1 LEEVAIIVTILGKGG
16 ISRSAIELESNL
28 SLSLETKIISFNSQK
43 EANLDSKSSQ
53 ILSVELPKRDWQKF
67 QVMFQRYSEL
77 KNFYLDIVP
86 RNIIAFDPS
95 SSVIS
100 WLTFRRNRKSRIIA
114 MCHVPT
120 SLLSWSDLLI
130 IKWIFPKMD
139 AIVVPSNY
147 LRQELISLNSR
158 LKPRVIPNMLP
169 QYFTQCLIN
178 QRINTQPKKYV
189 FVGRLE
195 KEKNPLH
202 FLKMAEQD
210 QSNAYVVYGSGSLE
224 ADCRSYVEVNDI
236 QNVEFRGYTTDEN
249 PYLNASVLI
258 VPSLTESFGIV
269 ALEAWSQGVPIVVS
283 DTSHGIVEMIFNTE
297 QGEVLSLGDDI
308 QNWLSALRRVKSV
321 KVSDE
326 VLTEVLNR
334 YSSSTISTLWRSEL
348 VKD

>member
-1 LEEVAIIVTILGKGG
+1 MEEVAIIVTILGKGG

-28 SLSLETKIISFNSQK
+28 SLSLETKIVSFNSQK
-43 EANLDSKSSQ
+43 EANLDPKSSQ
-53 ILSVELPKRDWQKF
+53 ILSVKLPKRDWQKF

-169 QYFTQCLIN
+169 EYFTQCLIN
-178 QRINTQPKKYV
+178 QRITTQPKKYV

-210 QSNAYVVYGSGSLE
+210 QSNTYVVYGSGSLE
-224 ADCRSYVEVNDI
+224 AICRSYVEANDI

-297 QGEVLSLGDDI
+297 QGEALSLGDDI
-308 QNWLSALRRVKSV
+308 QNWLSALRRVESV
-321 KVSDE
+321 KVTDE

-334 YSSSTISTLWRSEL
+334 YSSYTISTLWRNEL

>member
-1 LEEVAIIVTILGKGG
+1 MEEVAIIVTILGKGG

-28 SLSLETKIISFNSQK
+28 SQSLETKIISFNSQT
-43 EANLDSKSSQ
+43 EANLDPKSSQ
-53 ILSVELPKRDWQKF
+53 ILLVQLPKRDWQKF
-67 QVMFQRYSEL
+67 HVMFQRYSEL

-100 WLTFRRNRKSRIIA
+100 WLTFRRNRKSQIIA

-139 AIVVPSNY
+139 SIVVPSNY
-147 LRQELISLNSR
+147 LRQELMSLNSR
-158 LKPRVIPNMLP
+158 LNPKVIPNMLP
-169 QYFTQCLIN
+169 EYFTKCLIN
-178 QRINTQPKKYV
+178 QRIANQLKKYI

-210 QSNAYVVYGSGSLE
+210 QSNSYVVYGSGSLE
-224 ADCRSYVEVNDI
+224 AVCRSYVEANDI

-283 DTSHGIVEMIFNTE
+283 DTSHGIVEMIFNTQ

-308 QNWLSALRRVKSV
+308 QNWLSALKRLESV
-321 KVSDE
+321 KVTDE

-334 YSSSTISTLWRSEL
+334 YSPYTISTLWKNEL
-348 VKD
+348 LND